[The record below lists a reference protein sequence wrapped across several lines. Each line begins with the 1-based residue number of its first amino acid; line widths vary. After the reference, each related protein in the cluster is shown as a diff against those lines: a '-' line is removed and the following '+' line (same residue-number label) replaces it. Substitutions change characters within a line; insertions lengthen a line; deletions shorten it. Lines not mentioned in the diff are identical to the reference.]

1 MAALSLRPSDDGF
14 MVNTTWRL
22 RMTYKT
28 EVVTTLSRDTFV
40 WTFEEGIISTRVR
53 VDMIVFFP
61 DMSKIFLKPAQ

>member
-1 MAALSLRPSDDGF
+1 
-14 MVNTTWRL
+14 
-22 RMTYKT
+22 MTYKT